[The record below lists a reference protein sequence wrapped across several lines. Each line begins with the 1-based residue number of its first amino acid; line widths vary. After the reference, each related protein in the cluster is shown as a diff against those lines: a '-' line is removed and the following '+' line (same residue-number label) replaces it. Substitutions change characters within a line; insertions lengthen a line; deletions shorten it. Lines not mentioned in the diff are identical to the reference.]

1 MFLYSHAKNVAEVE
15 IVKIQKERI
24 RIANFGQK
32 KATAKIIDMW
42 IIWNFVA
49 KKLVSFVKSVVAQQK

>member
-32 KATAKIIDMW
+32 KATAKIIDM
-42 IIWNFVA
+42 
-49 KKLVSFVKSVVAQQK
+49 